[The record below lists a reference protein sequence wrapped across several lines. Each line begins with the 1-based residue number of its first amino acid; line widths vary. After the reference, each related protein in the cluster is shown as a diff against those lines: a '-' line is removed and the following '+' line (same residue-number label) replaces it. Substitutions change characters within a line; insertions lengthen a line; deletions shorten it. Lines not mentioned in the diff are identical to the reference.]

1 MYRIPNGTAEP
12 PKHRLA
18 RPGDLAESLSIM
30 PEPRSRRLIAFVD
43 FLLRRRTLLLGL
55 AAVLFVLG
63 VFGSWDIE
71 LDPLRASRKLK
82 FDRSIEALFE
92 DEGVQV
98 GDRPLDALYAREEQ
112 VPAEGLVENFR
123 ESKRAFGGDEFVIV
137 AWREPQLFEPGTPK
151 LTPASE
157 ERIEVFARELSQI
170 PGVRSRST
178 QHLADVLRFRFGRAA
193 ARDLMEGMLVGADD
207 QTTAVAL
214 RLEPEGE
221 AEISRGATIRRI
233 REIAARFPHET
244 YVVGEPVQVHDLY
257 RYVEEDGWRLFGW
270 SLALLGVVLIV
281 LFRRVRWVV
290 LPLAVV
296 VVTIVWTEAV
306 LVASRVRLSM
316 VSSMLNSLVTIIGIA
331 TVMHVAIRF
340 RELRHLHDRVAAL
353 RQTLIELWPAI
364 FWTCATTA
372 AGFAALLSSR
382 ITPVRSF
389 ALMMSLAT
397 LLVLAAATMIL
408 PGGILLGR
416 RGTDPRATPG
426 EGRLGRLLGGVSASV
441 RRRPR
446 LVSVAVLAVVAAAG
460 YGFTRLTVETDFS
473 RNFRADSEI
482 VQSLNF
488 VETRLGGAG
497 SWEVNF
503 PAPAELTSEYLDR
516 VRRLADRLR
525 ALQDQYA
532 LTKVVAIT
540 DGLDLVPRI
549 PLFLDT
555 MAERLEV
562 LNAIQPEFGSTLYN
576 PEAGRM
582 RIMLRADERQQADD
596 KLELIAAVERVA
608 REEFPANAFPQQEPP
623 EVTGLFLLLAFLIQ
637 NLLADQLVSFLI
649 AAAGV
654 LAMMTIAFRSLSVG
668 LISLVPNVFPI
679 VLVIGGM
686 GLVGLPINIGTA
698 MIASVSMGLTVDS
711 SIHYISGYRLARA
724 RGENVDTALRTTN
737 RGVGMALVFA
747 NLALI
752 IGFTVLTQSYFIPLV
767 YFGILVSVAM
777 IGGLIGNLV
786 LLPLMLPWT
795 ERAIGRGDGQHPA

>member
-1 MYRIPNGTAEP
+1 
-12 PKHRLA
+12 
-18 RPGDLAESLSIM
+18 M

-43 FLLRRRTLLLGL
+43 FLLRRRALLLAL
-55 AAVLFVLG
+55 AVALFVLG
-63 VFGSWDIE
+63 VFGSWNIE
-71 LDPLRASRKLK
+71 LDPFTASRKLK

-98 GDRPLDALYAREEQ
+98 EDRPLGSLYSPRPRPDEAD
-112 VPAEGLVENFR
+112 GLVENYR

-137 AWREPQLFEPGTPK
+137 AWREPRLFEPGAPK
-151 LTPASE
+151 LTPESE
-157 ERIEVFARELSQI
+157 ERIELFARRLSEI
-170 PGVRSRST
+170 PGVRFRST

-193 ARDLMEGMLVGADD
+193 ARKLMQGILVGADD
-207 QTTAVAL
+207 ETTAIVL
-214 RLEPEGE
+214 RLEPEGR
-221 AEISRGATIRRI
+221 AEISRQQTI
-233 REIAARFPHET
+233 REIRDAAAAFGQQTHI
-244 YVVGEPVQVHDLY
+244 VGEPVQVHDLY

-270 SLALLGVVLIV
+270 SLALLGIV
-281 LFRRVRWVV
+281 LVILFRNARWVA

-306 LVASRVRLSM
+306 LVISRVRLSM

-331 TVMHVAIRF
+331 TVMHIAIRF
-340 RELRHLHDRVAAL
+340 RELRHEHDRLPAL

-397 LLVLAAATMIL
+397 LLVLAAATVIL

-416 RGTDPRATPG
+416 RGTDPRGTPG
-426 EGRLGRLLGGVSASV
+426 EGRLGQLLANLSASV

-446 LVSVAVLAVVAAAG
+446 AISLGLAAVIAAAG
-460 YGFTRLTVETDFS
+460 FGFTRLTVETDFS
-473 RNFRADSEI
+473 RNFRSDSEI

-488 VETRLGGAG
+488 VEHHLGGAG

-503 PAPAELTSEYLDR
+503 PAPGELTPEFLDR

-525 ALQDQYA
+525 DLQQEYA

-540 DGLDLVPRI
+540 DGLDLVPNV
-549 PLFLDT
+549 PFFLDT
-555 MAERLEV
+555 MPERLEV
-562 LNAIQPEFGSTLYN
+562 LDAIQPEFGTSLYN
-576 PEAGRM
+576 PDAGRM
-582 RIMLRADERQQADD
+582 RIMLRARERQQADD
-596 KLELIAAVERVA
+596 KLDLIAAVERTA
-608 REEFPANAFPQQEPP
+608 REEFPVSEFPQQEPP
-623 EVTGLFLLLAFLIQ
+623 EVTGLFVLLSFLIQ
-637 NLLADQLVSFLI
+637 NLLADQLVSFLL

-654 LAMMTIAFRSLSVG
+654 LVMITIAFRSIRTG

-679 VLVIGGM
+679 VLVVGGM

-711 SIHYISGYRLARA
+711 SIHYINGYRLARA
-724 RGENVDTALRTTN
+724 RGEDVDSALRATN
-737 RGVGMALVFA
+737 RSVGMALVFA

-752 IGFTVLTQSYFIPLV
+752 IGFTVLTRSYFIPLV

-795 ERAIGRGDGQHPA
+795 EQRSPRQAAENPE